1 MKKNN
6 PYLYQSIIKSLN
18 QPIAI
23 KLKDLMS
30 EVIVGG
36 SKRKIIHVGDV
47 KENGKNINGD
57 LAIKGVK
64 KRLLRLSEN

>member
-18 QPIAI
+18 QSVAI

-30 EVIVGG
+30 ELIVDGN
-36 SKRKIIHVGDV
+36 KRKIIHVGDV
-47 KENGKNINGD
+47 KENGKNINGE

-64 KRLLRLSEN
+64 KRVLKLS